1 MNINLLTTTYHPL
14 IIHPLRKAQFFRPKI
29 THTFGSGAMAAM
41 ARAGDGANMAGKVG
55 EALAAVGVEPQGSF
69 FTPRDGENKKGENRF
84 KTWIFFGTWKFWTKI
99 VEVKVTEIFV
109 DRIERSY
116 RLVPAWFATR
126 PEVVPLSLNLKIT
139 ISQHMDILHSK

>member
-1 MNINLLTTTYHPL
+1 
-14 IIHPLRKAQFFRPKI
+14 
-29 THTFGSGAMAAM
+29 MAAM

-69 FTPRDGENKKGENRF
+69 YPQRWWKQKRWKQIQDLD
-84 KTWIFFGTWKFWTKI
+84 FFGTWKFWTKV